1 MGLERRSIQVNLFML
16 QFCDFHDVLLVQ
28 CENFRLWYL
37 KTRIYLKFHMKFGV
51 VELYGFLELFQKA
64 W

>member
-1 MGLERRSIQVNLFML
+1 ML

-37 KTRIYLKFHMKFGV
+37 KTHIYLKFHMKFGV
-51 VELYGFLELFQKA
+51 VELDGFLELFQKA
-64 W
+64 